1 MLLVGGLI
9 RAIAPR
15 ALRWSVMTQAN
26 EAATGRDLQRL
37 ATRERVYQAAVDEF
51 ERSGVADAD
60 ISAIVSAAGV
70 SRGTFYFHFPTKE
83 HALAEFARRA
93 EAGIESELS
102 EALSSVENLATAL
115 LEVIRVVVAEEERL
129 GHNLFRDVL
138 SLYFSPSQPQLS
150 DSATHP
156 LVRIVIEQ
164 IEIARDR
171 GEVYSDVEAEYSGVF
186 FLIGLYGLL
195 ITNRDD
201 AAVRMRVLEKYLSS
215 FCRGLMAR

>member
-1 MLLVGGLI
+1 
-9 RAIAPR
+9 
-15 ALRWSVMTQAN
+15 MTQAN
-26 EAATGRDLQRL
+26 EAATGRELQRL

-60 ISAIVSAAGV
+60 ISTIVSAAGV

-93 EAGIESELS
+93 EAGIGSELAV
-102 EALSSVENLATAL
+102 ALSSVEDLVTAL
-115 LEVIRVVVAEEERL
+115 LKVIRLVAAEEERL
-129 GHNLFRDVL
+129 GHILFRDVL

-150 DSATHP
+150 DSGTHP
-156 LVRIVIEQ
+156 LVHIVIEQ
-164 IEIARDR
+164 IELARDR
-171 GEVYSDVEAEYSGVF
+171 GEVYGDVEAEYSGVF

-201 AAVRMRVLEKYLSS
+201 AVVRMGVLEKYLSS
-215 FCRGLMAR
+215 FCRGLLVR

>member
-1 MLLVGGLI
+1 
-9 RAIAPR
+9 
-15 ALRWSVMTQAN
+15 MTQAN
-26 EAATGRDLQRL
+26 EAATGRELQRI

-60 ISAIVSAAGV
+60 ISTIVSAAGV

-93 EAGIESELS
+93 EAGIGSELAV
-102 EALSSVENLATAL
+102 ALSSVEDLATAL
-115 LEVIRVVVAEEERL
+115 LKVIRLVAAEEERL
-129 GHNLFRDVL
+129 GHILFRDVL

-150 DSATHP
+150 DSGTHP
-156 LVRIVIEQ
+156 LVHIVIEQ
-164 IEIARDR
+164 IELARDR
-171 GEVYSDVEAEYSGVF
+171 GEVYGDVEAEYSGVF

-201 AAVRMRVLEKYLSS
+201 AVVRMGVLEKYLSS
-215 FCRGLMAR
+215 FCRGLLVR